1 MKVVTMMKICLDA
14 GHYGKYNRSPVNPK
28 YYESDMT
35 WKHHLL
41 LKSEL
46 EKRGF
51 IVEITRS
58 NQAVDLG
65 LESRGKKSKGCVLF
79 LSVHSNACNDVT
91 ADNSVACCLVNDNRT
106 NIDDISVDL
115 GKKLAD
121 KVTEIMTGKRNEGR
135 VYRRVGNGGSDYYG
149 VLRGAKSVG
158 TPAILLEHGFHTNL
172 ANTNFLLN
180 EDNLKKMAIAEA
192 DIIAEY
198 FHVSAD
204 DVTTDNTS
212 VKTDVLRVK
221 ILDDALNI
229 RKKPGVDSAIVGVI
243 KDHGVYTIVEK
254 RYVNGVEWG
263 KLKSGAGWISLHSKY
278 VMKC

>member
-1 MKVVTMMKICLDA
+1 MKAVKMMKICLDA

-41 LKSEL
+41 LKAAL

-51 IVEITRS
+51 IVEITRA
-58 NQAVDLG
+58 NQATDLG
-65 LESRGKKSKGCVLF
+65 LEARGKKSKGCCLF
-79 LSVHSNACNDVT
+79 LSIHSNACNDVT

-121 KVTEIMTGKRNEGR
+121 KVTEIMTGKRNAGR

-180 EDNLKKMAIAEA
+180 EDNLKKIAIAEA
-192 DIIAEY
+192 EIIAEY
-198 FHVSAD
+198 FAGNTTAGEPAVVS
-204 DVTTDNTS
+204 
-212 VKTDVLRVK
+212 RVK

-229 RKKPGVDSAIVGVI
+229 RENPGVDSAIVGVI
-243 KDHGVYTIVEK
+243 KDHGVYTIVDK
-254 RYVNGVEWG
+254 KYVNGVEWG